1 MRTLITESASWLSVT
16 QGSEVMVMSMDN
28 VIIALVGFLGGLV
41 ALITPIIRLNSNI
54 TRLTTVVERLE
65 LLVKEKTDKL
75 DERVTQHGKEID
87 EIRLKQQDHDTR
99 LKQLEK

>member
-1 MRTLITESASWLSVT
+1 
-16 QGSEVMVMSMDN
+16 MSDT
-28 VIIALVGFLGGLV
+28 IIMAVVGFLGGLI

-65 LLVKEKTDKL
+65 VLVKEKTDKL

-87 EIRLKQQDHDTR
+87 AIVVRQTEHEARI
-99 LKQLEK
+99 KQLEK

>member
-1 MRTLITESASWLSVT
+1 
-16 QGSEVMVMSMDN
+16 MSDQMI
-28 VIIALVGFLGGLV
+28 VAAIGVLGGLI

-65 LLVKEKTDKL
+65 ALVKEKTDKL

-87 EIRLKQQDHDTR
+87 DLRIRQAEHDTR
-99 LKQLEK
+99 LRQLEHE

>member
-1 MRTLITESASWLSVT
+1 MIDVVT
-16 QGSEVMVMSMDN
+16 DN
-28 VIIALVGFLGGLV
+28 MIIVLVGFLGGLV

-87 EIRLKQQDHDTR
+87 EIRLKQTEHDTR

>member
-1 MRTLITESASWLSVT
+1 
-16 QGSEVMVMSMDN
+16 MSMDN

-65 LLVKEKTDKL
+65 VLVKEKTDRL
-75 DERVTQHGKEID
+75 DARVTQHGKEID
-87 EIRLKQQDHDTR
+87 EIRLKQTEHDTR

>member
-1 MRTLITESASWLSVT
+1 MLTDAT
-16 QGSEVMVMSMDN
+16 
-28 VIIALVGFLGGLV
+28 IIALVGFLGGLV
-41 ALITPIIRLNSNI
+41 ALVTPLIRLNSNI

-87 EIRLKQQDHDTR
+87 ELKNKQTEHEERLKY
-99 LKQLEK
+99 LEK

>member
-1 MRTLITESASWLSVT
+1 MLTDAT
-16 QGSEVMVMSMDN
+16 
-28 VIIALVGFLGGLV
+28 IIALVGFLGGLV
-41 ALITPIIRLNSNI
+41 ALVTPLIRLNSNI

-87 EIRLKQQDHDTR
+87 DLRIRQAEHDTR
-99 LKQLEK
+99 LRQLEHE

>member
-1 MRTLITESASWLSVT
+1 MTD
-16 QGSEVMVMSMDN
+16 SM
-28 VIIALVGFLGGLV
+28 IIAAIGVLGGLV
-41 ALITPIIRLNSNI
+41 ALITPIIKLNSNI

-65 LLVKEKTDKL
+65 ALVKEKTDKL

-87 EIRLKQQDHDTR
+87 EIRIKQTEHDTR

>member
-1 MRTLITESASWLSVT
+1 
-16 QGSEVMVMSMDN
+16 MSMDN

-65 LLVKEKTDKL
+65 MLVKEKTDRL
-75 DERVTQHGKEID
+75 DARVTQHGKEID
-87 EIRLKQQDHDTR
+87 EIRLKQTEHDTR